1 MNVRYRKYSNDVPQY
16 LGNRPRDLAI
26 SIIKNGVF
34 SIKSFENN
42 ESKRY
47 MVTFGDDVNMP
58 KCTCLDWESSC
69 YPCEHFFV
77 VFCQFHAWQW
87 DALSLMYISSPFLI
101 LDNLNMNNF
110 FDDISHVEDQKIS
123 EGINNTNYQNESSTD
138 KSHYLTENAKF
149 ATEIASPKRSRLT
162 IILSLIQKIENIT
175 FEI

>member
-1 MNVRYRKYSNDVPQY
+1 MNVRYRKYSNDVPEY

-69 YPCEHFFV
+69 YPCEHFF
-77 VFCQFHAWQW
+77 CR
-87 DALSLMYISSPFLI
+87 LLPISCMAMGCFI
-101 LDNLNMNNF
+101 
-110 FDDISHVEDQKIS
+110 
-123 EGINNTNYQNESSTD
+123 TD
-138 KSHYLTENAKF
+138 VH
-149 ATEIASPKRSRLT
+149 
-162 IILSLIQKIENIT
+162 
-175 FEI
+175 